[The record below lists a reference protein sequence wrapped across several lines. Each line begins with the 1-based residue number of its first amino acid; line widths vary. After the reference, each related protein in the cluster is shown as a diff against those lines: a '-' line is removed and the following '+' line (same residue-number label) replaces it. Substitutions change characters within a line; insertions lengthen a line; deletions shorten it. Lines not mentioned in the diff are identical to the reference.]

1 MKVMARGFI
10 FQSIFLLKDI
20 MASWSSEKKKTPR
33 KVTKQEYISN
43 TFSSLNMIL
52 KHQSCHPPAVAKV
65 KCSPQMPEHSF
76 YLINF
81 LTGETSQLLKKKIID
96 PYGKRKRM
104 I

>member
-1 MKVMARGFI
+1 MELR
-10 FQSIFLLKDI
+10 
-20 MASWSSEKKKTPR
+20 KKKKPPR
-33 KVTKQEYISN
+33 KVTKQEYIPN

-96 PYGKRKRM
+96 LYRKRKRM